1 MIVIHFSAEEDLMSA
16 HSLVALSI
24 YFLKYNCRGLENIIH
39 NKNIP
44 SIVDFLIDET
54 TVNIPMGSTTENK
67 LENLYETGSSLNAPG
82 KRSR

>member
-1 MIVIHFSAEEDLMSA
+1 M
-16 HSLVALSI
+16 
-24 YFLKYNCRGLENIIH
+24 ENIIH

-44 SIVDFLIDET
+44 SIVDFLMDET